1 MGADISLPL
10 TAGSLGS
17 ARTLRCDHCRE
28 ELGLNV
34 HRYWQMHFCSTACVT
49 EYQQRLASGTK
60 AKISQLEASRESSAA
75 A

>member
-1 MGADISLPL
+1 MGRDVSLPL
-10 TAGSLGS
+10 TGSLGP

-34 HRYWQMHFCSTACVT
+34 HRYWQMHFCSTACMT
-49 EYQQRLASGTK
+49 EYQQRLASETK
-60 AKISQLEASRESSAA
+60 VKISLLEASRESSAA